1 MINLLIRVILFLN
14 RKWVKWP
21 LLIIVVVGIA
31 AAHLVMSAKYGN
43 SEQAPTWKF
52 TLTLHSALLVA
63 GVMAVVV
70 YKKFIKSKLIEYSLK

>member
-1 MINLLIRVILFLN
+1 MMKLLMCVILFLN

-21 LLIIVVVGIA
+21 LLIIAVVGITV
-31 AAHLVMSAKYGN
+31 AHLVMSAKYGD

-63 GVMAVVV
+63 GVMVVVV

>member
-21 LLIIVVVGIA
+21 LLIIAVVGIT

-52 TLTLHSALLVA
+52 TLALHSALLVA